1 MLDRPSFLLR
11 KSSIDI
17 ERSEI
22 RRTSFANDSYE
33 CIRIND
39 RRKDFSGEKKM
50 KVILKDD
57 VEKLGKCGE
66 VVEVKD
72 GYGRNFLIARNLA
85 IPAIKGNL
93 KAIREVTKQKQ
104 MRDLKKKKQ
113 EERLKIQLEKI
124 SCTAEV
130 RVGEEDKVFGSV
142 TAQDISEL
150 LKEKGFEIDRH
161 KILLETPI
169 KALGVYT
176 VPIKI
181 SGDVVASLKVWVMK
195 KQETLK

>member
-1 MLDRPSFLLR
+1 
-11 KSSIDI
+11 
-17 ERSEI
+17 
-22 RRTSFANDSYE
+22 
-33 CIRIND
+33 
-39 RRKDFSGEKKM
+39 M

-72 GYGRNFLIARNLA
+72 GYGRNYLFARNLA
-85 IPAIKGNL
+85 IPATGGNL
-93 KAIREVTKQKQ
+93 KSIEEVTQQKK
-104 MRDLKKKKQ
+104 MRDLKKRRG
-113 EERLKIQLEKI
+113 EERQKSQIEKI

-130 RVGEEDKVFGSV
+130 MVGEEDRVFGSV
-142 TAQDISEL
+142 TSQTISDL

-161 KILLETPI
+161 KIVLEAPI

-181 SGDVVASLKVWVMK
+181 SADVIASLKVWVVK
-195 KQETLK
+195 KQTT

>member
-1 MLDRPSFLLR
+1 
-11 KSSIDI
+11 
-17 ERSEI
+17 
-22 RRTSFANDSYE
+22 
-33 CIRIND
+33 
-39 RRKDFSGEKKM
+39 M

-72 GYGRNFLIARNLA
+72 GYGRNFLIASNLA
-85 IPAIKGNL
+85 IPATKGNL
-93 KAIREVTKQKQ
+93 KAIEEVTKQKRI
-104 MRDLKKKKQ
+104 RDLKKIKQ

-130 RVGEEDKVFGSV
+130 RVGEEDRVFGSV

-150 LKEKGFEIDRH
+150 LKAKGFEIDRH

-181 SGDVVASLKVWVMK
+181 SGDITAFLKVWVVK
-195 KQETLK
+195 KQ

>member
-1 MLDRPSFLLR
+1 
-11 KSSIDI
+11 
-17 ERSEI
+17 
-22 RRTSFANDSYE
+22 
-33 CIRIND
+33 
-39 RRKDFSGEKKM
+39 M

-57 VEKLGKCGE
+57 MEKLGKCGE

-85 IPAIKGNL
+85 IPATKGNL
-93 KAIREVTKQKQ
+93 RAIREVTRQKEIK
-104 MRDLKKKKQ
+104 DLKKKKQ

-130 RVGEEDKVFGSV
+130 RVGEEDRVFGSV

-150 LKEKGFEIDRH
+150 LKDKGFEINRH

-176 VPIKI
+176 VPIKV
-181 SGDVVASLKVWVMK
+181 SSDVVANLKVWVVK
-195 KQETLK
+195 KE

>member
-1 MLDRPSFLLR
+1 
-11 KSSIDI
+11 
-17 ERSEI
+17 
-22 RRTSFANDSYE
+22 
-33 CIRIND
+33 
-39 RRKDFSGEKKM
+39 M

-85 IPAIKGNL
+85 IPATKGNL
-93 KAIREVTKQKQ
+93 RAIQEVTKQKET
-104 MRDLKKKKQ
+104 RDLKKKRQ
-113 EERLKIQLEKI
+113 EEKLKIQLEKI

-130 RVGEEDKVFGSV
+130 RVGEEDRVFGSV

-150 LKEKGFEIDRH
+150 LKEKGFEISRH
-161 KILLETPI
+161 KISLETPI

-176 VPIKI
+176 VAIKV
-181 SGDVVASLKVWVMK
+181 SSDVLANLKVWVVK
-195 KQETLK
+195 KE